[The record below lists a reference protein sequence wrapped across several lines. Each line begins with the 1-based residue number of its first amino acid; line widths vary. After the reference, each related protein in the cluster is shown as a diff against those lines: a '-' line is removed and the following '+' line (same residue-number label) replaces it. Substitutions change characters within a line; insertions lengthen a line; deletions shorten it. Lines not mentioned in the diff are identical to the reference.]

1 MTWHLRTSFNQV
13 LSLEK
18 FYTGGPVL
26 PTNDGTR
33 LVCFYDNRL
42 SLLTVP
48 YGRYEASISISDDG
62 DMLTAMAIHP
72 LRDEAVV
79 TSRSGIMYVVDLER
93 SVILRTRKS
102 SHQDVITGVVF
113 DVTGSLFA
121 TTSADKS
128 VRVCNYDGLYDTH
141 CFRDFSTLCVK
152 SMFLYDIES
161 PNTHLYLI
169 TLSRSELLIH
179 ELHSKRLI
187 GKITAHL
194 SPISAF
200 TLVDDYLISS
210 GEDRVLAITQITA
223 GSLVQKRI
231 VNIHSTFADMTV
243 SGDFLVGPSTSDGDM
258 LRFVLSEV
266 FKAKNTESY
275 VSHYA
280 STGMDLNCSRDLM
293 NTNHY
298 YCSAHLGLPFIEDTI
313 SGPTMNRKHNR
324 YVNICNFFYKIPYSV
339 GSKGLSD
346 TTAAVHHFL
355 LSTTSDLLILLFD
368 ATTMEYIRPAGQE
381 PPDPLSISEYSQL
394 PRFRMLIVST
404 ICSDSG
410 EVLDMKKVSSN
421 ELAVGTS
428 SNQVRVIRYLE
439 SNEESGAVTVV
450 QNYSCYGHND
460 YITCISASV
469 DSSAF
474 CTASKDGTVRFWQRL
489 PLEMDISTA
498 SLYASLQLPKSAS
511 DRRLILPYPLQLAI
525 TPWICTAVLEDA
537 AADIDCVVLSSGKRW
552 FAATGAADKCLRTY
566 DLSAFTQISNN
577 DILTPKMLY
586 PTATVLAHLDSINH
600 IALSPNQRQL
610 ATVSAD
616 LSLKL
621 WDVDDL
627 SHPKFITEIQKVA
640 KRTIWSVEYSAYEKL
655 LVLACGDKRIRLIQI
670 AGRGNSSDTKLTLFK
685 TLEGHGNA
693 VMRACFMSHGQQ
705 IVSVGADGLI
715 KIWNSETSDCLL
727 SLQNARKIRDLGL
740 DVDPLYG
747 TESLRK
753 MWGLM
758 VLDDGRAYVTG
769 DSDGIIRWYIDN
781 TEEVQRKEKEVESL
795 RILQR
800 EEVESVLVCT
810 SLNRDAIVKAF
821 RLALNIYTSSTKA
834 DAGPHAVRSAKDAD
848 IYLQQIVAKVCD
860 SEDQM
865 GFLAEAIEAVGLI
878 RVLELLRI
886 AQMWMRNGRLSRIGS
901 ILLLALFR
909 AYPVDAIVSAYG
921 DRVTDMV
928 GDLTRL
934 VGNYL
939 RKIQLLR
946 ADSAL
951 IDMSYSYFSLAQK

>member
-1 MTWHLRTSFNQV
+1 MAWHLRTSFNQV

-48 YGRYEASISISDDG
+48 HGRYEASISVSDDG

-72 LRDEAVV
+72 LKDEAVV
-79 TSRSGIMYVVDLER
+79 TSKSGTMYVVDLNQGI
-93 SVILRTRKS
+93 ILRTRKS
-102 SHQDVITGVVF
+102 SHHDVITSVVF

-152 SMFLYDIES
+152 TMFLYDMET
-161 PNTHLYLI
+161 PNTHLYLV
-169 TLSRSELLIH
+169 TMSRSELLVH

-194 SPISAF
+194 STVSAF
-200 TLVDDYLISS
+200 TLLDDFLISS
-210 GEDRVLAITQITA
+210 GEDKVLIITQITA

-243 SGDFLVGPSTSDGDM
+243 SEDSLVGPSTSDGDM

-266 FKAKNTESY
+266 FKTKSTESY
-275 VSHYA
+275 VNHYA
-280 STGMDLNCSRDLM
+280 STGMDLNSSKDLM

-298 YCSAHLGLPFIEDTI
+298 YCSTHLDLPFTENTASD
-313 SGPTMNRKHNR
+313 SSLNRKHNR
-324 YVNICNFFYKIPYSV
+324 YVNVCDFFYKIPYTV
-339 GSKGLSD
+339 GDKCSSD
-346 TTAAVHHFL
+346 TTVMHHFL

-368 ATTMEYIRPAGQE
+368 ATTMEYIRPKGQH

-404 ICSDSG
+404 VCSDSG
-410 EVLDMKKVSSN
+410 EILDMKRVSAN
-421 ELAVGTS
+421 EIAVGTS

-450 QNYSCYGHND
+450 QNYSCYGHSD
-460 YITCISASV
+460 YITCIGASADTST
-469 DSSAF
+469 F

-489 PLEMDISTA
+489 PIEMDVSTA
-498 SLYASLQLPKSAS
+498 SLYGALQLPNPTADGKF
-511 DRRLILPYPLQLAI
+511 ILSYPLLLAI

-537 AADIDCVVLSSGKRW
+537 ASDIDCVVLSSGKRW
-552 FAATGAADKCLRTY
+552 FVATGAADKCLRIY
-566 DLSAFTQISNN
+566 DLAAFAQIDTH
-577 DILTPKMLY
+577 DILTPKTLY

-627 SHPKFITEIQKVA
+627 SHPKFIVEMQKVA

-655 LVLACGDKRIRLIQI
+655 IVLACGDKRIRLIQI
-670 AGRGNSSDTKLTLFK
+670 TGKGNNSDTKLTLFK

-705 IVSVGADGLI
+705 IVSVGADGLM
-715 KIWNSETSDCLL
+715 KVWNLETSDCVL

-740 DVDPLYG
+740 DVDHLYG

-758 VLDDGRAYVTG
+758 VIDDGRAYVTG
-769 DSDGIIRWYIDN
+769 DSDGIIRWYVDN

-795 RILQR
+795 RILQK
-800 EEVESVLVCT
+800 EEVENVLVGV
-810 SLNRDAIVKAF
+810 SLSKEDVVKAF
-821 RLALNIYTSSTKA
+821 RLALNIYASSTQANAGSHTARSTKNA
-834 DAGPHAVRSAKDAD
+834 DA
-848 IYLQQIVAKVCD
+848 YLQQIVAKVCD

-878 RVLELLRI
+878 RVLELLHI
-886 AQMWMRNGRLSRIGS
+886 AQMWMRNGRLSRIGTVF
-901 ILLLALFR
+901 LLALFR

-921 DRVTDMV
+921 DRVNDTV
-928 GDLTRL
+928 NDLMRL
-934 VGNYL
+934 MSNYL

-946 ADSAL
+946 TDSAL
-951 IDMSYSYFSLAQK
+951 IDMSYSYFSLTQ